1 MMKFIIYK
9 GKLYCTQDV
18 FDFVKSINVDNKKL
32 EYFKKE
38 LLKILDKQESVS
50 KSFSEMLNIL
60 LSHYDFLGGK

>member
-1 MMKFIIYK
+1 MKFIIYK